1 MPTLI
6 IRDETPSGSTASSA
20 ADLRLDFLT
29 EEITVRELIER
40 RVYEEVQA
48 YNTARP
54 GYFRGLVQPKDAE
67 ATLNGYRLRT
77 QREID
82 WRAQAA
88 LAFDAFQR
96 NGFCILVGDRQV
108 ASLDDRIR
116 LELETPVTFL
126 KLVPLVGG

>member
-6 IRDETPSGSTASSA
+6 IRDETPGSA
-20 ADLRLDFLT
+20 ASPKSDRALDFLT

-48 YNTARP
+48 YNTQKP

-77 QREID
+77 HREID

-88 LAFDAFQR
+88 LAIDAFQR
-96 NGFCILVGDRQV
+96 NGFCVLVGDRQV
-108 ASLDDRIR
+108 ATLDERVR
-116 LELETPVTFL
+116 VELATPVTFL
-126 KLVPLVGG
+126 KLVPLIGG

>member
-1 MPTLI
+1 MPTLV
-6 IRDETPSGSTASSA
+6 IRDETPGSA
-20 ADLRLDFLT
+20 ASGGPELTLDFLT

-40 RVYEEVQA
+40 RVYEEVQT
-48 YNTARP
+48 YNTSRP

-88 LAFDAFQR
+88 LAVEAFQR

-116 LELETPVTFL
+116 LELATPVTFL

>member
-1 MPTLI
+1 MPTLV
-6 IRDETPSGSTASSA
+6 IRDETTSGSAG
-20 ADLRLDFLT
+20 ADFTLDFLT

-54 GYFRGLVQPKDAE
+54 GYFRGLVQPTDAE
-67 ATLNGYRLRT
+67 ATLNGYKLRA

-82 WRAQAA
+82 WRAQAKKA
-88 LAFDAFQR
+88 LEAFQH
-96 NGFCILVGDRQV
+96 NGFLILVGDRQV
-108 ASLDDRIR
+108 VSLDERIR

-126 KLVPLVGG
+126 KLVPLIGG

>member
-6 IRDETPSGSTASSA
+6 IRDETPSGAATAELS
-20 ADLRLDFLT
+20 LDFLT

-48 YNTARP
+48 YNTSKP
-54 GYFRGLVQPKDAE
+54 GYFRGLVQPTDAE

-77 QREID
+77 HRDID
-82 WRAQAA
+82 WRKQAA
-88 LAFDAFQR
+88 LALDAFQR

-108 ASLDDRIR
+108 GSLDERIR